1 MTDATRPDKLGP
13 GRLAHLPVDEI
24 QRNPEN
30 PRIFFRASELEALQ
44 QSIQKYGVQVPI
56 SVFKRGKGYFLID
69 GERRWRCASKLN
81 LATIPA
87 LIQPDPGQL
96 DNLLLMYNIHALREQ
111 WDTMT
116 VALKLPTIT
125 ELLEERLKRWPTEA
139 DLAEATG
146 QSRGM
151 IRKCRLLTAL
161 PKKHKDVLL
170 AELKKPKSKQ
180 ELGEEFYLE
189 MEKALKV
196 VVRLLPNAISDVDK
210 ARDKLLAKRR
220 AKGIATNIDF
230 RMLSKMA
237 RVAASGEDQQ
247 VVTRAIRRV
256 VDEPGYS
263 IERAW
268 SDTVSAELA
277 ERDLVARADGLL
289 SRLQDLTPD
298 RVDEDLRE
306 RLEVLE
312 DRLHALL
319 HGEGG

>member
-1 MTDATRPDKLGP
+1 
-13 GRLAHLPVDEI
+13 
-24 QRNPEN
+24 
-30 PRIFFRASELEALQ
+30 
-44 QSIQKYGVQVPI
+44 
-56 SVFKRGKGYFLID
+56 
-69 GERRWRCASKLN
+69 
-81 LATIPA
+81 
-87 LIQPDPGQL
+87 
-96 DNLLLMYNIHALREQ
+96 MYNIHALREQ

-125 ELLEERLKRWPTEA
+125 RLLEERLGRGPTEA

-161 PKKHKDVLL
+161 PEKHKNILL
-170 AELKKPKSKQ
+170 AELKKAKSKQ

-196 VVRLLPNAISDVDK
+196 IARLLPNAITDIAQ
-210 ARDKLLAKRR
+210 ARDKLVAKRR
-220 AKGIATNIDF
+220 AKGITANIDF

-247 VVTRAIRRV
+247 AVTTAIRRV
-256 VDEPGYS
+256 VDESHYS

-268 SDTVSAELA
+268 GETVSAELA
-277 ERDLVARADGLL
+277 ERDLVARVDGLL

-298 RVDEDLRE
+298 RLDEDLRE

-312 DRLHALL
+312 VRLRALL
-319 HGEGG
+319 YGEGG

>member
-1 MTDATRPDKLGP
+1 MTDATRQDKFGP

-24 QRNPEN
+24 LRNPDN

-56 SVFKRGKGYFLID
+56 SVFKRGKDYFLID

-81 LATIPA
+81 LETIPA
-87 LIQPDPGQL
+87 LIQQDPGQL

-125 ELLEERLKRWPTEA
+125 KLLEERLGRWPTEA

-161 PKKHKDVLL
+161 PEKHKNILL

-196 VVRLLPNAISDVDK
+196 IVRFLPNAISDVDDV
-210 ARDKLLAKRR
+210 RDRLVAKRR
-220 AKGIATNIDF
+220 AKGISTNIEF
-230 RMLSKMA
+230 RLLSKMA
-237 RVAASGEDQQ
+237 RVAADGADPKA
-247 VVTRAIRRV
+247 VIRAIRRV
-256 VDEPGYS
+256 VNEPNYS
-263 IERAW
+263 IQRAW
-268 SDTVSAELA
+268 TETVSAELA
-277 ERDLVARADGLL
+277 DRDLVARADGLL
-289 SRLQDLTPD
+289 SRLQDLTRD
-298 RVDEDLRE
+298 RLDEDLRE

-319 HGEGG
+319 HGDG

>member
-1 MTDATRPDKLGP
+1 MSKVGK
-13 GRLAHLPVDEI
+13 LAHLPVDRI
-24 QRNPEN
+24 QRNPDN
-30 PRIFFRASELEALQ
+30 PRIFFRASELEGLQ

-56 SVFKRGKGYFLID
+56 SVFKRGQDYFLID

-81 LATIPA
+81 LETIPA
-87 LIQPDPGQL
+87 LIQEDPGQL

-125 ELLEERLKRWPTEA
+125 KLLEERLGRRPTEA

-161 PKKHKDVLL
+161 PEKHKNVLL
-170 AELKKPKSKQ
+170 GELKKPKSKQ

-189 MEKALKV
+189 MEKSLKV
-196 VVRLLPNAISDVDK
+196 ISRLLPNAIKNVDQ
-210 ARDKLLAKRR
+210 ARDKLVAKRR

-237 RVAASGEDQQ
+237 RIAAAGEDRQA
-247 VVTRAIRRV
+247 VTGAIRRV
-256 VDEPGYS
+256 VDEPNYS

-268 SDTVSAELA
+268 DETVSAEVA

-289 SRLQDLTPD
+289 ARLQELTPD
-298 RVDEDLRE
+298 QLDDDLRE
-306 RLEVLE
+306 HLEALE
-312 DRLHALL
+312 ERLHALL